1 MTNRRRII
9 EAAGVNLAADAIDLS
24 QYAPPVPP
32 EGLGDLPDL
41 DGRGTNLWRGDE
53 AELADLFLQC
63 WLGRHSVAV
72 NGEVWQWQPEARG
85 WVRLSADLMVQMLS
99 VAAGAR
105 ILNGV
110 REDGSPRHRPLALT
124 NSRLRGAIAIATSKL
139 TRPETEGPW
148 WKADRDFTTGLC
160 QFRDRAVMVT
170 QEGPG
175 RLTWSTVEPSPD
187 LRVRAARV
195 LPAKF
200 QGMPDDL
207 EGLRDVCPEFHQV
220 CSDWWGHH
228 GGEELAARQRAV
240 LEFLGASLLGM
251 APMMAR
257 AVMLYG
263 EGGTGKSTLIE
274 LLTRWCQPQAVASVT
289 PQDMG
294 VNRFASAQLD
304 GALLNVVDD
313 LPAEPIK
320 DAGAWKSSITGGRM
334 GVERKGRD
342 GYTIHPRAGHLYAG
356 NRLPV
361 AVRANT
367 GFWRRWLVVEYDRVF
382 AGTQHDR
389 DVLTALLDETP
400 DLVCFALRA
409 FLDTGGKGGRG
420 YTLPA
425 CHARMLH
432 EWETISDSVTAF
444 WADAVEV
451 LEPGRPRADGWP
463 RALVYRSYRGW
474 CEEGGRKPVAA
485 AEFYRRVIAL
495 GGQVAK
501 SNGQRILNLHVRTE
515 TALPADPSGGA
526 W

>member
-1 MTNRRRII
+1 MSRRKLI
-9 EAAGVNLAADAIDLS
+9 EALGVNLAPDAIDLS
-24 QYAPPVPP
+24 KYAPPNAPQT
-32 EGLGDLPDL
+32 LADLPNL
-41 DGRGTNLWRGDE
+41 DGRGSHLLRGDE
-53 AELADLFLQC
+53 SELAELFHRC
-63 WLGRHSVAV
+63 WLGPHSAKV

-85 WVRLSADLMVQMLS
+85 WVRLSTDLMVQQLS
-99 VAAGAR
+99 VVAGANV
-105 ILNGV
+105 LVGV
-110 REDGSPRHRPLALT
+110 REDGTAKHKRLNLSNAK
-124 NSRLRGAIAIATSKL
+124 LRGAIALVGSKL
-139 TRPETEGPW
+139 ARPETDGTFWPES
-148 WKADRDFTTGLC
+148 RDCLTGLC
-160 QFRDRAVMVT
+160 QFRDQAVRVT
-170 QEGPG
+170 QEAPG
-175 RLTWSTVEPSPD
+175 RLTWETVPPSPS

-195 LPAKF
+195 LPTAF
-200 QGMPDDL
+200 RGMPPDL
-207 EGLRDVCPEFHQV
+207 EGLGTVCPEFQQV
-220 CSDWWGHH
+220 CLDWWGHH
-228 GGEELAARQRAV
+228 GAAELEARQRAV

-382 AGTQHDR
+382 AGTEHDR
-389 DVLTALLDETP
+389 DVLSALLTETP

-409 FLDTGGKGGRG
+409 FIDTGGKGGRG

-425 CHARMLH
+425 CHSAMLH
-432 EWETISDSVTAF
+432 EWETISDSVSAF
-444 WADAVEV
+444 WADAVQ
-451 LEPGRPRADGWP
+451 LLPPGTPRADWWP
-463 RALVYRSYRGW
+463 RSQLYRLYKSW
-474 CEEGGRKPVAA
+474 CDAGGRKAVAA
-485 AEFYRRVIAL
+485 AEFYRRATGLGAQVI
-495 GGQVAK
+495 K
-501 SNGQRILNLHVRTE
+501 SNGQRIINCHAELERE
-515 TALPADPSGGA
+515 LPSINDGGA